1 MTWNHHIFIC
11 TNKYKQNHL
20 HQAQNATMLSIQI
33 AAVHVQCARI
43 SMKNLENYDLGTMD
57 ESNMY

>member
-43 SMKNLENYDLGTMD
+43 SMKNLEN
-57 ESNMY
+57 